1 MTDKLSLLP
10 ETAEQEL
17 FWTVFRTSSDLM
29 AITSAGERKHL
40 AVNDAWLQT
49 MHYTAEEVVGRTGI
63 EIGIWPGYEIRPD
76 IEAAIATGK
85 AFTNLPTVMR
95 TKDNRLI
102 HCVLT
107 GKPVI
112 LNGEQVWLFS
122 SRDVTLKKLADD
134 ALSDLQTI
142 LIDALESI
150 NEGFVLYGPDGGL
163 IVCNSKFRE
172 FYGYTDEEA
181 RFGAHRTYLGQLD
194 VERRTVIVNGRDES
208 KYVNRRED
216 LIAGPPKS
224 FEVQLRD
231 GRILMLSDRKTS
243 SGGVVSIQSDIT
255 HERKMEEALRRSQKM
270 EAVGQLTGGIAHDF
284 NNILNVI
291 LGNLELIEELA
302 ESSPETEKLTEA
314 ALRSVH
320 RGSDITKKL
329 LSFARK
335 ETAVTKRIS
344 VNELVRDIQGLIA
357 RSLTAS
363 IEVCFQPDNELWD
376 VEIDPGDLEDALLNL
391 SLNARDAMP
400 DGGILSIRTTRH
412 SIHNDS
418 SRTDLPLPAGDYV
431 KLSISDSGTGMAKS
445 IRDRALEPFFTTK
458 DQGKGTGLG
467 LSMVYG
473 FTERSGGHI
482 SLHSEPG
489 LGTTVNLYLPRAK
502 GIEIT
507 EKPHSHA
514 TQDKGG
520 EEKILIV
527 DDEAALL
534 EVASSILA
542 KQGYEILKATSGQ
555 EALALLQGNPDTDL
569 LFTDVIMPGGLDGFQ
584 LAAKARK
591 LFPDLKILMA
601 SGYTRFRESPDSNDY
616 DTLRNLSD
624 QLLQKP
630 YSRSILTST
639 VRKTLDGVS

>member
-1 MTDKLSLLP
+1 MTDKLNLLP

-29 AITSAGERKHL
+29 AITSAGERTHL

-63 EIGIWPGYEIRPD
+63 EIGIWPGYEIEPD

-85 AFTNLPTVMR
+85 AFSNLPTVMR

-102 HCVLT
+102 HCILT
-107 GKPVI
+107 GKPVA
-112 LNGEQVWLFS
+112 LNGEHVWLFS
-122 SRDVTLKKLADD
+122 SRDVTLNKIADD

-172 FYGYTDEEA
+172 FYGYSDEEA
-181 RFGAHRTYLGQLD
+181 SFGAHRTYLGQLD
-194 VERRTVIVNGRDES
+194 IERRTVIVSGRDES

-216 LIAGPPKS
+216 LVTGPPKS

-231 GRILMLSDRKTS
+231 GRILVLSDRKTS
-243 SGGVVSIQSDIT
+243 NGGVVSIQSDIT
-255 HERKMEEALRRSQKM
+255 LERKMEEALRRSQKM

-302 ESSPETEKLTEA
+302 ENSPETEKLAEA
-314 ALRSVH
+314 ALKSVN

-344 VNELVRDIQGLIA
+344 VNKLVQDMQGLIA

-400 DGGILSIRTTRH
+400 DGGILNIRTTRH

-431 KLSISDSGTGMAKS
+431 KLSVSDSGTGMAKS

-502 GIEIT
+502 GIELSGHT
-507 EKPHSHA
+507 SSNA
-514 TQDKGG
+514 TQNTGG

-527 DDEAALL
+527 DDEVALL

-542 KQGYEILKATSGQ
+542 KQGYEVLKATSGQ
-555 EALALLQGNPDTDL
+555 EALTLLQGNPDTDL

-601 SGYTRFRESPDSNDY
+601 SGYTRFRESPDSQDY
-616 DTLRNLSD
+616 DILRSLSD
-624 QLLQKP
+624 RLLQKP
-630 YSRSILTST
+630 YSRAILTRT
-639 VRKTLDGVS
+639 VRKTLDEVS